1 VEWGR
6 KQENLHWEDLQ
17 KTADE
22 MWAVGVAVM
31 LTAIW
36 RRNVDRLHP
45 EGHKEKGIRKAV
57 MVGGAAVNEAYR
69 RYRLGLLP
77 WTVAK
82 ASSLRVAGAI
92 AEQCQLMDEVAE
104 EANREQHTRVGFFD
118 GGSRGNPGP
127 GGSGSVF
134 VQLIDGKTR
143 ATPTWVAVTALSN
156 RAMTNN
162 VAEFVGLHRLL
173 AHAAVKG
180 WRQIHVVGDS
190 AMILRI
196 LSSRTPPK
204 AKRLQYWYQASM
216 RLADIC
222 RVESWTH
229 HYRQHNKM
237 ADWLVNQAMDS
248 CKSVMMKLTA
258 ESTKHTLQQ
267 GVAERMR
274 AMWSSGRSERRK
286 GDREERED
294 EEYQAGCKCQPG
306 MVIRVQLQ

>member
-1 VEWGR
+1 
-6 KQENLHWEDLQ
+6 L
-17 KTADE
+17 
-22 MWAVGVAVM
+22 
-31 LTAIW
+31 
-36 RRNVDRLHP
+36 
-45 EGHKEKGIRKAV
+45 
-57 MVGGAAVNEAYR
+57 VGGAAVNGAYR

-82 ASSLRVAGAI
+82 ASRLRVAGAI

-104 EANREQHTRVGFFD
+104 EADRDQHTRVGFFD
-118 GGSRGNPGP
+118 GGSRCNPGP

-134 VQLIDGKTR
+134 VQLTDGQKR
-143 ATPTWVAVTALSN
+143 ATPTWVAMTALSN

-190 AMILRI
+190 AMILR
-196 LSSRTPPK
+196 LMRSRTPPK
-204 AKRLQYWYQASM
+204 VKRLQYWYQASM

-237 ADWLVNQAMDS
+237 ADWLANQAMDS
-248 CKSVMMKLTA
+248 RRSVMMKLTA
-258 ESTKHTLQQ
+258 ESKTHSLHQ

-274 AMWSSGRSERRK
+274 ATWSSGRSERRR
-286 GDREERED
+286 GDREERVD
-294 EEYQAGCKCQPG
+294 EEIPG
-306 MVIRVQLQ
+306 RM